1 MKEKQESAGE
11 GSGRIPEMLR
21 FERVKR
27 NRVEGNEEEDG
38 LFSPLL
44 DFQRAGSEA
53 GRRVETGKQKAQMDG
68 RCIQALGRSFVEV
81 GYMRE
86 PEIEGW
92 GDCVLLDVFEGDGDQ
107 EGVDR
112 PGRLKLHLP
121 DNAAVYREGVP
132 SLSPE
137 QVTAGCELMKGWF
150 GPACEEGKR
159 RIRISAP
166 RWRAQDALGWQF
178 LS

>member
-53 GRRVETGKQKAQMDG
+53 GRRVETGKEKAQMDG
-68 RCIQALGRSFVEV
+68 RCIQAPGRCCVEV

-86 PEIEGW
+86 PEVEGW
-92 GDCVLLDVFEGDGDQ
+92 GDYVLLDVVDGEGEQ

-112 PGRLKLHLP
+112 PGRSSFTYPTTPRCIGRASHR
-121 DNAAVYREGVP
+121 YRLSRLRRGV
-132 SLSPE
+132 S
-137 QVTAGCELMKGWF
+137 
-150 GPACEEGKR
+150 
-159 RIRISAP
+159 
-166 RWRAQDALGWQF
+166 
-178 LS
+178 